1 MLGSVSH
8 FFEQDKETLAQ
19 KWVDVSELLR
29 LKGYSLE
36 CRLIYLKAFD
46 YFTINPND
54 FDGATAVKDLVDIP
68 DLDLDSMLHDFHYI
82 AYNVASSV
90 SMKWRADKLYA
101 LGNERKGK
109 SEYASWSRFV
119 GLSLVGI
126 GFIPFARIKRGKMSS
141 IQREK
146 FLKDYLTLTKH

>member
-8 FFEQDKETLAQ
+8 YFEQDKRALA
-19 KWVDVSELLR
+19 KGFADVAEYLR
-29 LKGYSLE
+29 IKGYSLE

-46 YFTINPND
+46 YFCENPHD
-54 FDGATAVKDLVDIP
+54 FDGATAVKDLCDLP
-68 DLDLDSMLHDFHYI
+68 DLDLDAMLHDFHYI
-82 AYNVASSV
+82 NYNVGSSV

-126 GFIPFARIKRGKMSS
+126 GFIPFARIKRCKMSDS
-141 IQREK
+141 QKEM
-146 FLKDYLTLTKH
+146 FMSDYKILIK